1 MSTVGGQPTAG
12 AIVSNGVQQP
22 TASSYYPYGL
32 TGTEEPYDSSFHIFP
47 PDYCTTPEYDYR
59 ADLLDS
65 MRMAPSQRS
74 QRFHISNI
82 LELNNHQQQ
91 QQQQQQSDAV
101 KDQPILSTLSVPSS
115 SSSLQQQQ
123 HQHHHQQVFHPF
135 TISELETQPH
145 PPNAVGGLE
154 AGPASG
160 PYSVASSTT
169 EESAAA
175 TGVAHLPYGGT
186 IPTHF
191 QSALNPSAAV
201 SSTIPYDPPP
211 YYSYAAHHHSLF
223 AGGSS
228 TAAVATAGIGEPT
241 SRSAYPYHT
250 SSVNFDYVPSVI
262 QHSNIVGETNISPDT
277 TSPGPELYSLASYSN
292 IPRVVNEA
300 SDRLAALSEQN
311 SSQDD
316 GTVLDTECSVDANN
330 NSHGRSCDT
339 DPPDDRDA
347 SSSPSVGRSNGSR
360 GQPGGG
366 NESGGA
372 PTGTG
377 GHKKRKRRILFSKTQ
392 TFELERRFKQARYL
406 SAPEREHLASVINLT
421 PTQVKIWFQNHR
433 YKTKRAQTEKH
444 TTATVMGY
452 HGQGSLVAPA
462 APPGG
467 SPPKKIN
474 VPVLVRDGK
483 PCSDVMQ
490 HQQQHHYHHHHHQQQ
505 QHQHPSSAHFLANGG
520 AHESSYG
527 SSPRLW

>member
-1 MSTVGGQPTAG
+1 
-12 AIVSNGVQQP
+12 
-22 TASSYYPYGL
+22 
-32 TGTEEPYDSSFHIFP
+32 
-47 PDYCTTPEYDYR
+47 
-59 ADLLDS
+59 

-91 QQQQQQSDAV
+91 QQQQQQQQPSETV

-115 SSSLQQQQ
+115 SLQS
-123 HQHHHQQVFHPF
+123 HHHQAFHPF
-135 TISELETQPH
+135 TISELETQSH
-145 PPNAVGGLE
+145 PSSAVGLE
-154 AGPASG
+154 VGPSGG
-160 PYSVASSTT
+160 PYSAAASTT
-169 EESAAA
+169 EEVSAA
-175 TGVAHLPYGGT
+175 GVAHLPYGGT
-186 IPTHF
+186 IPTHGSPCLPF

-211 YYSYAAHHHSLF
+211 YYPYAAHHHHLF

-228 TAAVATAGIGEPT
+228 SGGAAATAGIGEPA
-241 SRSAYPYHT
+241 SRSGYPYHT
-250 SSVNFDYVPSVI
+250 SSVNLDYVPSVI
-262 QHSNIVGETNISPDT
+262 QHSNIVGDTNISPDT

-311 SSQDD
+311 SSQD
-316 GTVLDTECSVDANN
+316 GGAALDTECSVDTNN
-330 NSHGRSCDT
+330 NTHRRSCDT
-339 DPPDDRDA
+339 EPPDDRDA
-347 SSSPSVGRSNGSR
+347 ASSPSISGRSNDNRAQQGIGNDSA
-360 GQPGGG
+360 GG
-366 NESGGA
+366 

-433 YKTKRAQTEKH
+433 YKTKRAQTEKN
-444 TTATVMGY
+444 TTVMGY
-452 HGQGSLVAPA
+452 HGQGSLIPA
-462 APPGG
+462 AGA

-483 PCSDVMQ
+483 PCPDVIQHQ
-490 HQQQHHYHHHHHQQQ
+490 HQQQHHYHHQQQQQQQLQHQQQ
-505 QHQHPSSAHFLANGG
+505 HPHQLQYPSSTHFLANGG
-520 AHESSYG
+520 GHDSSYG